1 MRELGRLIKRMGIWR
16 KYMFLLLLRS
26 PFDAVRT
33 WMLANLMKSVFQ
45 CLETDDAGAL
55 PVVCAGYGLICTMLF
70 IYNGIVWS
78 HYAAFSAKT
87 EVRLQEKMVNKLL
100 SLPLKRVDSHFS
112 GEWITKLNSDIHA
125 AVTMMNGPLN
135 IPHLAGAV
143 IGTLVSSFL
152 MLRGSLLFMCITW
165 IFIVLQLFAN
175 YMAVIKAVPK
185 LKEESQN
192 AMAQNTS
199 AIKPLITD
207 ADTVLLYDA
216 GTLLMKNCEETSRK
230 LMKSNMKI
238 HVQKALNDVSMRLF
252 GIAGYLT
259 ILLIG
264 YGLIRE
270 GRMVFSDLIYCF
282 QVRGAVISGMFM
294 FITSLN
300 NVKAN
305 SICIKRV
312 HDVFEE

>member
-1 MRELGRLIKRMGIWR
+1 MRELGRLIKRMGVWR
-16 KYMFLLLLRS
+16 KYIFLLLLRL

-33 WMLANLMKSVFQ
+33 WMLANLMKSVFR
-45 CLETDDAGAL
+45 CLETDSDGAL
-55 PVVCAGYGLICTMLF
+55 PIVCAGYGLICAMLF

-87 EVRLQEKMVNKLL
+87 EVRLQEKMLNKIL
-100 SLPLKRVDSHFS
+100 SLPLKRVDSRFS

-135 IPHLAGAV
+135 IPHLAVAV
-143 IGTLVSSFL
+143 INTLASSFL
-152 MLRGSLLFMCITW
+152 MLRGSPLFLCITW
-165 IFIVLQLFAN
+165 IFLVLQLFLN
-175 YMAVIKAVPK
+175 DKIVLKAVPK
-185 LKEESQN
+185 WKEESQN

-216 GTLLMKNCEETSRK
+216 GALLMNHCEETSRK
-230 LMKSNMKI
+230 LMKTNMKI
-238 HVQKALNDVSMRLF
+238 HVRNALSDAGMRLF
-252 GIAGYLT
+252 GIGGYLT

-264 YGLIRE
+264 CGLIRE
-270 GRMVFSDLIYCF
+270 GRMMFSNLVYCF
-282 QVRGAVISGMFM
+282 QVRGAVIAGMFM

-300 NVKAN
+300 NVRAN
-305 SICIKRV
+305 SVCIKRV
-312 HDVFEE
+312 NDVFEE